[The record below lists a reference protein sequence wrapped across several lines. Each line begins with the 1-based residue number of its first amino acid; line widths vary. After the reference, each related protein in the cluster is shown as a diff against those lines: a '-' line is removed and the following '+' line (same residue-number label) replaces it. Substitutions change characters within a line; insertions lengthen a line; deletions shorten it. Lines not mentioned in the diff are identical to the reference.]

1 MYKVIEEGVLSST
14 ELSKVLLDVE
24 TQTNQRPLSYLEDDV
39 EMPIL
44 SPSTFLFQRT
54 NHLPEKEAW
63 RFKEVDLRKRAKY
76 LKACR
81 DSLWRRWQK
90 EYLTSLRERHNM
102 IDKTAKFQPKIGDV
116 LIVKSKNK
124 NCGHWPLAMVNEI
137 FPEKDENVRAV

>member
-1 MYKVIEEGVLSST
+1 MYKVIGEGVLSST

-102 IDKTAKFQPKIGDV
+102 MDKTAKFQPKIGDV

-124 NCGHWPLAMVNEI
+124 NRGHWPLTMVNEI
-137 FPEKDENVRAV
+137 FPGKDENVRAL

>member
-1 MYKVIEEGVLSST
+1 MYKVIGEGVLSST

-116 LIVKSKNK
+116 LIVKSNNK
-124 NCGHWPLAMVNEI
+124 NCGHWPLAIVNEI

>member
-1 MYKVIEEGVLSST
+1 MYKVIGEGVLSST

-24 TQTNQRPLSYLEDDV
+24 TQTNQRPLSYLVDDV

-44 SPSTFLFQRT
+44 SPSTSLFQRT

-102 IDKTAKFQPKIGDV
+102 MDKTAKFQPKIGDV

-124 NCGHWPLAMVNEI
+124 NRGHWRLAMVNEI
-137 FPEKDENVRAV
+137 FPGKDENVHAV